1 MSAGDYVTVDPAT
14 EDNAEIYY
22 AAGSTVDTDPT
33 GADSGATEL
42 ANAHVLTST
51 GAKTVVSLIKT
62 ALDQITSDR
71 ASIGAVSGRLRRM
84 NEQMSM
90 LKESLAQSVSR
101 MKDADVASE
110 STQFARHQ
118 ILLKSSVDMIDKA
131 RILNENAFRLLV
143 NY

>member
-1 MSAGDYVTVDPAT
+1 
-14 EDNAEIYY
+14 
-22 AAGSTVDTDPT
+22 
-33 GADSGATEL
+33 
-42 ANAHVLTST
+42 LTST

-131 RILNENAFRLLV
+131 RIVNENAFRLLV